1 MIIKQIIITK
11 PTKKKYK
18 KYRESN
24 IEIFQKMEILKK
36 EITPTTE
43 LKSSQTWIKK
53 MEIIYEKLLL
63 QKKKFVELSN

>member
-11 PTKKKYK
+11 PTKKKHK

-43 LKSSQTWIKK
+43 LKSSQTWI
-53 MEIIYEKLLL
+53 EKDG
-63 QKKKFVELSN
+63 NNI